1 MQGLGE
7 GVWPNNNKKRRHMHH
22 STQATN
28 AWRVL
33 FLLFLAN
40 LFNFFDRTI
49 PAIIIEPIRKEW
61 LLSDFQLGII
71 GTAFT
76 LVYAVAGLPLGRMAD
91 NGSRR
96 KLMGWGLAVWSGL
109 TAVNGLVGSF
119 WTFLLVRMGV
129 GIGEASYAPAANSL
143 IGDLFPAHK
152 RSRAMGIFMLGLPL
166 GLLLAFFTIGAMVKA
181 FDSWRAPFFIAA
193 VPGLILAVFMFFIRE
208 PARGAAETVATSQ
221 EKIDR
226 PIRRVLSIPT
236 FRWLVL
242 AGLAFNFAT
251 YACNSFMVPMLQ
263 RYFLLPL
270 QEAAM
275 ATGLI
280 VGVTGLIGLTAGGW
294 VADKLHQR
302 WANGRLMFA
311 AASMTVAC
319 LCTGFALHA
328 GRIEIG
334 LFVAVFSVGWL
345 FSYNF
350 YTCVYTAIQDVVQPR
365 LRATAMALFFAG
377 LYLLGGGLGPV
388 VAGLLSDHF
397 AHTAMAAAQVEEVTE
412 AFKAVGLHDAMM
424 YLIPG
429 ALFFTLVFL
438 VIASKCFSR
447 DARRMR
453 EGMAADEPVVG
464 GVKPSVA

>member
-1 MQGLGE
+1 MQT
-7 GVWPNNNKKRRHMHH
+7 PSPQT

-49 PAIIIEPIRKEW
+49 PAIIVEPIRLEW
-61 LLSDFQLGII
+61 HLSDFQLGLL

-76 LVYAVAGLPLGRMAD
+76 LVYAIAGLPLGRIAD
-91 NGSRR
+91 TGSRKR
-96 KLMGWGLAVWSGL
+96 LMGCGLAVWSGL
-109 TAVNGLVGSF
+109 TAVNGMVSSF
-119 WTFLLVRMGV
+119 WSFLLVRMGV

-143 IGDLFPAHK
+143 IGDLFPAHR

-193 VPGLILAVFMFFIRE
+193 VPGLVLAVFIFFIRE
-208 PARGAAETVATSQ
+208 PRRGAAESVRMSDVKI
-221 EKIDR
+221 EK

-242 AGLAFNFAT
+242 GGLTFNFAT

-270 QEAAM
+270 QDAAM
-275 ATGLI
+275 ATGVI
-280 VGVTGLIGLTAGGW
+280 VGVTGLVGLTLGGW
-294 VADKLHQR
+294 IADKLHQR
-302 WANGRLMFA
+302 FASGRLLFA
-311 AASMTVAC
+311 AVSMLVAT
-319 LCTGFALHA
+319 LATGYALHA

-334 LFVAVFSVGWL
+334 VFVGVFSLGWL
-345 FSYNF
+345 FAYNF
-350 YTCVYTAIQDVVQPR
+350 YTCVYTAIQDVVEPR

-388 VAGLLSDHF
+388 VVGLLSDHF
-397 AHTAMAAAQVEEVTE
+397 ADAAMTAAGVQQMNES
-412 AFKAVGLHDAMM
+412 FKAVGLHDAM

-429 ALFFTLVFL
+429 ALLLTLVFL
-438 VIASKCFSR
+438 FQASRCFSR
-447 DARRMR
+447 DAGRMQAR
-453 EGMAADEPVVG
+453 MVAEEPEYGALV
-464 GVKPSVA
+464 PERP

>member
-1 MQGLGE
+1 
-7 GVWPNNNKKRRHMHH
+7 MHSTSPKT

-49 PAIIIEPIRKEW
+49 PAIIIEPIRMEW
-61 LLSDFQLGII
+61 HLSDFQLGII

-76 LVYAVAGLPLGRMAD
+76 LVFAIAGLPLGRMAD
-91 NGSRR
+91 NGSRK

-109 TAVNGLVGSF
+109 TAVNGLAGSF

-143 IGDLFPAHK
+143 IGDLFPAH
-152 RSRAMGIFMLGLPL
+152 RRARAMGIFMLGLPL
-166 GLLLAFFTIGAMVKA
+166 GLLLAFFTIGAMVQA

-208 PARGAAETVATSQ
+208 PKRGAAESVRMSE
-221 EKIDR
+221 EKIHR

-236 FRWLVL
+236 FGWLVL
-242 AGLAFNFAT
+242 AGLTFNFAT

-270 QEAAM
+270 QDAAV
-275 ATGLI
+275 ATGII
-280 VGVTGLIGLTAGGW
+280 VGVTGLVGLTAGGW
-294 VADKLHQR
+294 IADKLHQR
-302 WANGRLMFA
+302 FANGRLMFA
-311 AASMTVAC
+311 AVSMLIATLA
-319 LCTGFALHA
+319 TGYALHA

-334 LFVAVFSVGWL
+334 VFVGVFSLGWL
-345 FSYNF
+345 FAYNF
-350 YTCVYTAIQDVVQPR
+350 YTCVYTAIQDVVEPR

-388 VAGLLSDHF
+388 VVGLLSDHF
-397 AHTAMAAAQVEEVTE
+397 AHSAMAAAGASEMAES
-412 AFKAVGLHDAMM
+412 FKAVGLHDAM
-424 YLIPG
+424 YLIPV
-429 ALFFTLVFL
+429 ALFMTLLFL
-438 VIASKCFSR
+438 HQASRCFSR
-447 DARRMR
+447 DAEKMR
-453 EGMAADEPVVG
+453 EGMVASEPVDAGAGKALEPTSGTVL
-464 GVKPSVA
+464 

>member
-1 MQGLGE
+1 M
-7 GVWPNNNKKRRHMHH
+7 NH
-22 STQATN
+22 STQAAN

-61 LLSDFQLGII
+61 QLSDFQLGII

-76 LVYAVAGLPLGRMAD
+76 LVYAIAGLPLGRMAD

-119 WTFLLVRMGV
+119 WAFLLVRMGV

-143 IGDLFPAHK
+143 IGDLFPAH
-152 RSRAMGIFMLGLPL
+152 RRARAMGIFMLGLPL
-166 GLLLAFFTIGAMVKA
+166 GLLLAFFTIGAMVQA
-181 FDSWRAPFFIAA
+181 FGSWRAPFFIAA
-193 VPGLILAVFMFFIRE
+193 VPGLVLAVFMFFIRE
-208 PARGAAETVATSQ
+208 PARGAAESVAISQ

-226 PIRRVLSIPT
+226 PIRRLLAIPT

-251 YACNSFMVPMLQ
+251 YACNSFMVSMLQ

-280 VGVTGLIGLTAGGW
+280 VGVTGLFGLTLGGW
-294 VADKLHQR
+294 VADKVHQR
-302 WANGRLMFA
+302 WRNGRLMFA
-311 AASMTVAC
+311 ALSMVVAT
-319 LCTGFALHA
+319 LCTGYALHA

-334 LFVAVFSVGWL
+334 VFVGVFSLGWL

-388 VAGLLSDHF
+388 VVGLLSDHF
-397 AHTAMAAAQVEEVTE
+397 AHAAMAAAQVELMTE
-412 AFKAVGLHDAMM
+412 PFKAVGLHDAM
-424 YLIPG
+424 YLIPV
-429 ALFFTLVFL
+429 ALFFALVFL
-438 VIASKCFSR
+438 ARASTCFSA
-447 DARRMR
+447 DAQRMR
-453 EGMAADEPVVG
+453 EGMAADEPLG
-464 GVKPSVA
+464 QGVKPSVA